1 MLEGS
6 DVPDEELSS
15 HGDELSPDSPDSIEI
30 ITAEDAAEP
39 AQIPAQMP
47 SEEQYQEQY
56 QEQRGTEREDQEI
69 RTKPAGSDEL
79 TDHVSNVLDGK
90 QLEEAKKAVG
100 DLTVICR
107 ALRVILVMQCSIL
120 WQFLWRLLIKH
131 TNNDQLRPV
140 RVLVKKQYGILTKH
154 YSAHL
159 KPLVKTHGKLLWGVG
174 YVISTWAVFYV
185 LYVSLFNFDYFE
197 LSYMGVSDATPVYG
211 PFYKRHV
218 ALKERK
224 SLTDLAMKKHR
235 FNSFKSDQTPL
246 NREIPDTRS
255 EGCADLMY
263 PHNLPVASVI
273 IVFHNEAL
281 TVLLRTVHSV
291 LDKTPP
297 HLLKEILL
305 VDDFSDAG
313 ELKTLDYELSKLIKT
328 SHVRLPKRS
337 GLIKARLFGAARAT
351 GEVMIFLDSHCEC
364 NSGWVEPLLYEV
376 KKDKTTVPSPIIDVI
391 MFDTFEYRQANPQ
404 VGAFDWSFT
413 FYWQQVEQKNFT
425 EPLIAPVMAGG
436 LFAIDRSYFEEI
448 GTYDTDM
455 NIWGG
460 ENMEMSFRIWMCGG
474 RLLSMPCSRVGHIFR
489 DRAPY
494 SFGGES
500 QILTLYRNYARAVEV
515 WLDGHK
521 DLFYRFVP
529 LAKDLDIG
537 DISSRVN
544 LRKRLN
550 CKSFDWY
557 LENLL
562 PMLPTEKKLLASGQI
577 RNNKIGQCVD
587 TLGKRKANDTV
598 SHYRCLPKREP
609 GYTNQVWMYSKKY
622 EVISLENCLDASIPD
637 ANAKTLKRVSLWP
650 CHGLGGNQKWHYSST
665 QQIIHAESQLC
676 LSVGD
681 PSKPKLFLDK
691 CDGSARQIFSF
702 TNIYSQDDFDF

>member
-1 MLEGS
+1 MLEPS
-6 DVPDEELSS
+6 DVPDQESS
-15 HGDELSPDSPDSIEI
+15 SGNEDISPDSPDSLEI
-30 ITAEDAAEP
+30 ITVEDATEP
-39 AQIPAQMP
+39 AQIRA
-47 SEEQYQEQY
+47 
-56 QEQRGTEREDQEI
+56 DQEDPEQKDDNDSSSNES
-69 RTKPAGSDEL
+69 RPGGSSDHDL

-90 QLEEAKKAVG
+90 QIEDAKKAVS
-100 DLTVICR
+100 DLGVICK
-107 ALRVILVMQCSIL
+107 ALRVILIMQCSAL
-120 WQFLWRLLIKH
+120 RQFLWSAVVKY

-140 RVLVKKQYGILTKH
+140 RVLVKKQYGTMSKH
-154 YSAHL
+154 YAAYL
-159 KPLVKTHGKLLWGVG
+159 KPHVKTHGKFLWASGM
-174 YVISTWAVFYV
+174 ILATWTVFFI
-185 LYVSLFNFDYFE
+185 LYANLFNFDYFE
-197 LSYMGVSDATPVYG
+197 LSYAGVQDAQPVYG

-218 ALKERK
+218 ATKEKK
-224 SLTDLAMKKHR
+224 SLTDLAMRKHR

-246 NREIPDTRS
+246 NRKIPDTRS
-255 EGCADLMY
+255 EGCAELLY

-281 TVLLRTVHSV
+281 TVLLRTVYSV

-297 HLLKEILL
+297 HLLKEIIL
-305 VDDFSDAG
+305 VDDFSDDG
-313 ELKTLDYELSKLIKT
+313 ELKTLDLEISKLVKT
-328 SHVRLPKRS
+328 SHIRLPKRS
-337 GLIKARLFGAARAT
+337 GLIKARLFGASRAT

-376 KKDKTTVPSPIIDVI
+376 KKDRSTVPSPIIDVI
-391 MFDTFEYRQANPQ
+391 MYDTFEYRQANPQ

-413 FYWQQVEQKNFT
+413 FYWQLREQKNLT

-474 RLLSMPCSRVGHIFR
+474 RLLSLPCSRVGHIFR

-494 SFGGES
+494 NFGGES
-500 QILTLYRNYARAVEV
+500 QILTLHRNYARAVEV

-521 DLFYRFVP
+521 ELFYRFVP
-529 LAKDLDIG
+529 HARDIDIG

-562 PMLPTEKKLLASGQI
+562 PMLPTEKRLLASGQI

-587 TLGKRKANDTV
+587 TLGFRKANDTV

-609 GYTNQVWMYSKKY
+609 GYTNQVWMYSKNY
-622 EVISLENCLDASIPD
+622 EIISLENCLDASVPD
-637 ANAKTLKRVSLWP
+637 ANSRAFKRVSLWP
-650 CHGLGGNQKWHYSST
+650 CHGLGGNQKWHYSAT

-681 PSKPKLFLDK
+681 PSKPKLFLDH
-691 CDGSARQIFSF
+691 CDGSAHQMFTF